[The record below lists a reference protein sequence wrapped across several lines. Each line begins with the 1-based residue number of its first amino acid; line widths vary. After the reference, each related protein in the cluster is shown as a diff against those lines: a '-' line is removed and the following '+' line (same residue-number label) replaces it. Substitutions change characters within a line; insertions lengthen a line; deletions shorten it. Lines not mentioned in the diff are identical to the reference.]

1 MSTRTILLIIALAVF
16 GASATDPGKIFL
28 TLIAGI
34 FIIGFSLVADDRK
47 RLKVRLEDIEYCWR
61 LIWSEEN
68 KVRTVGVYDQ
78 EKRRFL

>member
-16 GASATDPGKIFL
+16 GASATDPGNIFL

-47 RLKVRLEDIEYCWR
+47 RLKVRLEDIEYCWQ
-61 LIWSEEN
+61 LTWAAEN
-68 KVRTVGVYDQ
+68 KVRTVGIYDQ
-78 EKRRFL
+78 ERE